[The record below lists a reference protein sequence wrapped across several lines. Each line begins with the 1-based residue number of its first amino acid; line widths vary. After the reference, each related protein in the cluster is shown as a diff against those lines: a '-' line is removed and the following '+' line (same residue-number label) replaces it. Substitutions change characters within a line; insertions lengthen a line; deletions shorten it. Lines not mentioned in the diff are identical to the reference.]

1 MAKMSQNVKE
11 IIQVVAFVVV
21 VVGLILVFVT
31 YPLTRSKTYLGRTD
45 LDTYQADSVKPN
57 DVSAFLGLDAA
68 VDTFRIDADG
78 LTELTCVYLAPR
90 LAPDSLNQQ
99 VPPRGTAVLVHGDG
113 AERTS
118 MVALAGALIDSGWA
132 VCLYDQRAS
141 GLSSGTYRSDGE
153 FEGGDLN
160 EVLAYLRIRDR
171 LIRPL
176 AAVGIQTGADAAL
189 LSAAEKDHFDAVVA
203 IQPYL
208 TSERWLD
215 LIMKNRGMY
224 WIPFPHTVFKF
235 WYELRSGYAPQYR
248 DLQSMRPPL
257 GRVLLLDWPENL
269 AEQTVTAY
277 LKLVGPDKISA
288 AALPSDKAVLQET
301 VIRFLMLDR
310 GRR

>member
-11 IIQVVAFVVV
+11 IIQVVVFVVAV
-21 VVGLILVFVT
+21 VALILVFVT
-31 YPLTRSKTYLGRTD
+31 YPLTRSKAYLGRID

-57 DVSAFLGLDAA
+57 DISALVELDAA
-68 VDTFRIDADG
+68 VDTFRVDADG
-78 LTELTCVYLAPR
+78 LTELACVYLAPR
-90 LAPDSLNQQ
+90 LAPDSLNQP
-99 VPPRGTAVLVHGDG
+99 VLPRGTALLVHGDG
-113 AERTS
+113 ADRTS
-118 MVALAGALIDSGWA
+118 MIPMAGALLDSGWA

-176 AAVGIQTGADAAL
+176 VAVGIQTGADAAL

-203 IQPYL
+203 VQPYL

-215 LIMKNRGMY
+215 LLMKNHDMY
-224 WIPFPHTVFKF
+224 WMPFPHTIFKF

-248 DLQSMRPPL
+248 DLQSTRPPF
-257 GRVLLLDWPENL
+257 GRILLLDSPENL
-269 AEQTVTAY
+269 AEQTVIAY
-277 LKLVGPDKISA
+277 LKLVGPDKIVT
-288 AALPSDKAVLQET
+288 AALPTDKAVLQET
-301 VIRFLMLDR
+301 VVKFLMLKVQ
-310 GRR
+310 